1 MKGRAYANWVLALL
15 LLAYILNFV
24 DRQVLSIVSPE
35 VKQEMGLSDT

>member
-24 DRQVLSIVSPE
+24 DRRCSRS
-35 VKQEMGLSDT
+35 